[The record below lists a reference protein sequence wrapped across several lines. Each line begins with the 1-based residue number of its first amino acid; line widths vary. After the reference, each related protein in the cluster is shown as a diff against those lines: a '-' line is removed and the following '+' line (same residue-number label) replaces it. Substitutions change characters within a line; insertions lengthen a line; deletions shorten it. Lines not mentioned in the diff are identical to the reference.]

1 MREAAAGSDVDEKMA
16 ALITNSNAIR
26 AIASAVEGTLGP
38 KGLDTMLVDKFG
50 EVVITNDGV
59 TILTMM
65 EANHPAAR
73 MLISILAAGWF
84 ASIMV
89 SMVTPSLVIT
99 TSPNLSTSM
108 VSSPFGPSVPSTA
121 LAIARIALELV
132 IKAAIFSS
140 TSDPAAASLIKLNG
154 SNLLSSPAQYHPV
167 EGPGQIFRQV
177 IHYTDHFSVIHPGR
191 AKHADGADLAAAQG
205 VGRGNHAV
213 IPDIVVFDLSAYSD
227 RYDFITALA

>member
-1 MREAAAGSDVDEKMA
+1 MDSR
-16 ALITNSNAIR
+16 ALFRPARSPSITRATGTPRATCSTPALTSAPAITV
-26 AIASAVEGTLGP
+26 AV
-38 KGLDTMLVDKFG
+38 
-50 EVVITNDGV
+50 VVPSPTSSCCA
-59 TILTMM
+59 L
-65 EANHPAAR
+65 A